1 MQIGIIGLG
10 LIGGSIALDL
20 KDQLGVKVYGYD
32 KSEKHRT
39 SAESLGLVHEIQDE
53 EDLIAKSDIIIC
65 AVPVHILEDK
75 LMELLDKS
83 REGQIIIDTGSTKKS
98 ICEKLK
104 NHKHR
109 SRFVASHPLAGT
121 ENSGP
126 TAAHRGLFNNK
137 KNIICDSN
145 LSSERAVD
153 ICKKIFKS
161 LGMDSYELNSKEHDK
176 HLAYVSHL
184 SHVSSFMLGLT
195 VLDLEKDEK
204 QIAKLASTGFA
215 STARLAKSSP
225 ETWGAIFDKN
235 SKYVCEA
242 LEQYIDY
249 LNTFLALL
257 KENNKESTIE
267 LMKEANEVRRI
278 LDGITT
284 K

>member
-32 KSEKHRT
+32 NSETHRKSALK
-39 SAESLGLVHEIQDE
+39 LGLVHGIRE
-53 EDLIAKSDIIIC
+53 EKELLESSDVIIC

-75 LMELLDKS
+75 LIELLDQSK
-83 REGQIIIDTGSTKKS
+83 EDQIIIDTGSTKKN
-98 ICEKLK
+98 ICEKL
-104 NHKHR
+104 NDHIHR
-109 SRFVASHPLAGT
+109 SRFVAAHPLAGT

-126 TAAHRGLFNNK
+126 TAAHKGLFKNK
-137 KNIICDSN
+137 KNIICDSEK
-145 LSSERAVD
+145 SSEYAVE

-161 LGMDSYELNSKEHDK
+161 FGMDSYELNSEEHDK

-184 SHVSSFMLGLT
+184 SHVSAFMLGLT

-204 QIAKLASTGFA
+204 QIAQLASTGFA

-242 LEQYIDY
+242 LEQYIEY
-249 LNTFLALL
+249 LNKFLKLL
-257 KENNKESTIE
+257 KDNNKQSTIE

>member
-1 MQIGIIGLG
+1 MQIGILGLG

-32 KSEKHRT
+32 KNETHRE
-39 SAESLGLVHEIQDE
+39 SASLLGLVHGILDE
-53 EDLIAKSDIIIC
+53 GELIAKSDVIIC
-65 AVPVHILEDK
+65 AVPVHILENK
-75 LMELLDKS
+75 LIDLLDKS
-83 REGQIIIDTGSTKKS
+83 QEGQIIIDTGSTKKS

-104 NHKHR
+104 GHKNR

-126 TAAHRGLFNNK
+126 TAAHRGLFKNK
-137 KNIICDSN
+137 KNIICDGH
-145 LSSERAVD
+145 LSSVRAVD
-153 ICKKIFKS
+153 VCKKIFKS
-161 LGMDSYELNSKEHDK
+161 LGMDSYELNSDEHDK

-215 STARLAKSSP
+215 STVRLAKSSP
-225 ETWGAIFDKN
+225 ETWAAIFDKN
-235 SKYVCEA
+235 SKYVCDA
-242 LEQYIDY
+242 LEQYINY
-249 LNTFLALL
+249 LNKFLALL
-257 KENNKESTIE
+257 KENNKQSTTE